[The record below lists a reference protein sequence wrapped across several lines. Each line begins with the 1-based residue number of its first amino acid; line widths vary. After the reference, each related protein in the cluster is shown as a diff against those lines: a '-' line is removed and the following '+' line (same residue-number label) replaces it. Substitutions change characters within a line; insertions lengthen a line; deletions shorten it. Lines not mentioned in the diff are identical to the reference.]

1 LRSAITQQQKMML
14 LVGEPH
20 GLPFARTAG
29 QFELVLLIPGIVSDV
44 DQLRSTLE
52 LHAALVEAA
61 VVAGI
66 VPDVV

>member
-1 LRSAITQQQKMML
+1 
-14 LVGEPH
+14 
-20 GLPFARTAG
+20 
-29 QFELVLLIPGIVSDV
+29 LVLLIPGIVSDV

>member
-1 LRSAITQQQKMML
+1 ML

-29 QFELVLLIPGIVSDV
+29 QSELVLLIPGIVTDV
-44 DQLRSTLE
+44 DQLRSALE

-66 VPDVV
+66 APNLV